1 MDKTDVVNSVSAMVV
16 ICAKMY
22 SGMQEDKMLPESI
35 QECVRFIYKNFPMLG
50 VQEIREAFS
59 MAAANYWDGITLSS
73 FYGQFTI
80 AMLGDILSAY
90 LKFRNKILSDV
101 INLKK
106 MYEDAEFEAAKREE
120 KNRRAIESVLQDL
133 EDKLIS
139 MQSGE
144 EIEWDGWEDVP
155 VFYAEIACANGWIED
170 DREFKGQIWEQAKQ
184 LAKKE
189 LIEQS
194 RNYSNMTEAR
204 AAKRKLMQNAEQTI
218 EPAKRIY
225 SKLLVFEYMKRL
237 CL

>member
-1 MDKTDVVNSVSAMVV
+1 MEKTDIVNSVSAMVV

-35 QECVRFIYKNFPMLG
+35 QECVRFIYKNFAMLG

-90 LKFRNKILSDV
+90 LKFRNKILSDI
-101 INLKK
+101 INLKEMHDMK
-106 MYEDAEFEAAKREE
+106 VQEAARREE
-120 KNRRAIESVLQDL
+120 KNRMAINAVL
-133 EDKLIS
+133 EDLYEKLIG
-139 MQSGE
+139 MQSGQ
-144 EIEWDGWEDVP
+144 EIEWDSWHDVP
-155 VFYAEIACANGWIED
+155 AFYAEIACANGFIED
-170 DREFKGQIWEQAKQ
+170 DKTFKSQIWEQAKQ
-184 LAKKE
+184 LAKSE

-194 RNYSNMTEAR
+194 RDLSNLTQAR
-204 AAKRKLMQNAEQTI
+204 QAKQKLMQNAEATI

-225 SKLLVFEYMKRL
+225 SKLLVWEYLKRNVL
-237 CL
+237 